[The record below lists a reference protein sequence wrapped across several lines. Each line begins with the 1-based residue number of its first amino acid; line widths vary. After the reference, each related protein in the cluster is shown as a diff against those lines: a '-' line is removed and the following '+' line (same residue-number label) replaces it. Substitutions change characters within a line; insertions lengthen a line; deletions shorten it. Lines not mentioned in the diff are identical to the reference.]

1 MLTPRFMVS
10 MFPVCMM
17 VSSIGMVSGQ
27 DYPNKPVRMV
37 TSAAGGGADLMARL
51 IAQGLT
57 VGLGQ
62 QVVVENRGG
71 VATIAAQVVA
81 KAPPDGYTLL
91 FYGSSFWLLPFL
103 ENTPYDPVRDF
114 SPITWA
120 VSLPNVLV
128 VHPSLPVK
136 SVKEL
141 IALAKARPGVL
152 NYSSGTTGSATQLAS
167 ELFKVMADINVV
179 AIPFKGAGPALYSLL
194 AGEVEFRFATPSTV
208 MSHVKLGRLRA
219 LAVTSAQPSALV
231 PGLPTVAASGL
242 PGYESV
248 SINAMFAPAATPA
261 AVINRLNQET
271 VRFLKRADTREQLL
285 AIGVDVVANSPEEF
299 AAAMKADM
307 AKMGKLI
314 KDAALRAN

>member
-1 MLTPRFMVS
+1 MLRLRFVVSVSVCMIALGVS
-10 MFPVCMM
+10 MAA
-17 VSSIGMVSGQ
+17 GQ
-27 DYPNKPVRMV
+27 DYPNKPVRII

-51 IAQGLT
+51 IAQALT
-57 VGLGQ
+57 GSLGQ

-71 VATIAAQVVA
+71 VASIAAQAVA

-91 FYGSSFWLLPFL
+91 YYGSSVWVLPFL
-103 ENTPYDPVRDF
+103 EKTPYDPVKDF
-114 SPITWA
+114 SPITWV

-152 NYSSGTTGSATQLAS
+152 NYSSGTSGTGSQLAS
-167 ELFKVMADINVV
+167 ELFRTMAGVDIV
-179 AIPFKGAGPALYSLL
+179 AIPFRGAGPARNSLL
-194 AGEVEFRFATPSTV
+194 AGEVEFTFATPNTV
-208 MSHVKLGRLRA
+208 MPYVQSGRLRA

-231 PGLPTVAASGL
+231 PGLPTMAASGL

-248 SINAMFAPAATPA
+248 SINAMFAPAGTPA
-261 AVINRLNQET
+261 AIISRLNQEIA
-271 VRFLKRADTREQLL
+271 RYLKRADTKERLL
-285 AIGVDVVANSPEEF
+285 NMGVEPVANTPEEF
-299 AAAMKADM
+299 AAAMKIDM

-314 KDAALRAN
+314 KGAGLRPN

>member
-1 MLTPRFMVS
+1 MLTPRFIVS
-10 MFPVCMM
+10 MFSVCMM

>member
-136 SVKEL
+136 TVKEL

>member
-1 MLTPRFMVS
+1 MLTPRFIVS
-10 MFPVCMM
+10 MFSVCMM

-242 PGYESV
+242 SGYESV